1 MYEERMSFRTGL
13 LIIAAA
19 LVFLMLVKLI
29 AV

>member
-1 MYEERMSFRTGL
+1 MHEERMSFRTGL
-13 LIIAAA
+13 LIIATA

>member
-1 MYEERMSFRTGL
+1 MHEERMSFRTGL

-19 LVFLMLVKLI
+19 FVFLMLLKLI